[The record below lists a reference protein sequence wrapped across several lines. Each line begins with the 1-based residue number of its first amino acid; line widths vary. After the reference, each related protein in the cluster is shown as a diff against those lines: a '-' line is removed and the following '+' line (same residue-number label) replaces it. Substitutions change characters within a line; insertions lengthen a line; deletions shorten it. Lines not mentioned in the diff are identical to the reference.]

1 MSIVDPDKKKKKK
14 KLVNSTSVKNV
25 VKFFIERSLYYVSSI
40 LYIYIY
46 IYVYIYIYID
56 TLIRDFLKNRLSYYN
71 YVIYWYYYKFTTK
84 GGVISTQNKKGNK
97 F

>member
-1 MSIVDPDKKKKKK
+1 MLSNF
-14 KLVNSTSVKNV
+14 LLR
-25 VKFFIERSLYYVSSI
+25 E
-40 LYIYIY
+40 IYIMLALL
-46 IYVYIYIYID
+46 YIYID

-71 YVIYWYYYKFTTK
+71 YVIYWYYYKCTTK

>member
-1 MSIVDPDKKKKKK
+1 MLSNF
-14 KLVNSTSVKNV
+14 LLR
-25 VKFFIERSLYYVSSI
+25 E
-40 LYIYIY
+40 IYI
-46 IYVYIYIYID
+46 ILALSYIYIYID

>member
-1 MSIVDPDKKKKKK
+1 MLSNF
-14 KLVNSTSVKNV
+14 LLR
-25 VKFFIERSLYYVSSI
+25 E
-40 LYIYIY
+40 IYIMLALL
-46 IYVYIYIYID
+46 YIYIYID

>member
-1 MSIVDPDKKKKKK
+1 MSIVDPNKNKKKTLSTQ
-14 KLVNSTSVKNV
+14 LVWKMLSN
-25 VKFFIERSLYYVSSI
+25 FLLRE
-40 LYIYIY
+40 IYIMLALL
-46 IYVYIYIYID
+46 YIYIYID

>member
-1 MSIVDPDKKKKKK
+1 MLSNF
-14 KLVNSTSVKNV
+14 LLR
-25 VKFFIERSLYYVSSI
+25 E
-40 LYIYIY
+40 IYIMLALL
-46 IYVYIYIYID
+46 YIYID